1 MRAHNQSNGD
11 PADSVDDHVT
21 ATTPRRTAAA
31 LLDRTDHDAS
41 RWRLGN
47 PKHQSMVKVWSMP
60 LLCFAAGG
68 R

>member
-21 ATTPRRTAAA
+21 ATIPRRRGRVAR
-31 LLDRTDHDAS
+31 RTDRDAA
-41 RWRLGN
+41 RRRLGN
-47 PKHQSMVKVWSMP
+47 PKHLSMVKFWSMP
-60 LLCFAAGG
+60 FLCFAAGG